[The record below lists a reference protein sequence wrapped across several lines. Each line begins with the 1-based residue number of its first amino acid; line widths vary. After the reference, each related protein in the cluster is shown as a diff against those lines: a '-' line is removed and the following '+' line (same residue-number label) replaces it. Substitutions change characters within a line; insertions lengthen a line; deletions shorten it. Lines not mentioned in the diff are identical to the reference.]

1 MGMQLVEM
9 KRFNTLDPD
18 QQVQAILPGSH
29 PPVKGF
35 YLIKPSPAI
44 SSSKSLP
51 TSNSLMPRLRLPK
64 CSSSTHSIQPSSSVS
79 ELESLPE
86 KAEPDALDNSSH
98 ENTPPEAAAANSL
111 DVVVDIDQIEQSD
124 H

>member
-1 MGMQLVEM
+1 M
-9 KRFNTLDPD
+9 
-18 QQVQAILPGSH
+18 
-29 PPVKGF
+29 
-35 YLIKPSPAI
+35 
-44 SSSKSLP
+44 
-51 TSNSLMPRLRLPK
+51 
-64 CSSSTHSIQPSSSVS
+64 S